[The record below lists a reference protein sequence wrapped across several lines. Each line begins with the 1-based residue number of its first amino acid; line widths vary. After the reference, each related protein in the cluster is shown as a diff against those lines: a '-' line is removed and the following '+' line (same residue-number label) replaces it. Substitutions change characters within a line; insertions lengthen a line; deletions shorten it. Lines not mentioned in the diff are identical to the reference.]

1 MGEALKVF
9 SGSANRPLAEA
20 ICRYLEIPLGK
31 ITLYRFPDGEIGC
44 KIDEDVRGRDVFL
57 VQPTSP
63 PVNENIMELLTMMD
77 SFRRASAQ
85 RITAVI
91 PYYGY
96 ARQDRKDEGRVPIT
110 AKLVANIITTA
121 GAHRVLC
128 LDLHAPQVQGFFD
141 VPVDHLYAAPELEKA
156 VRKELPAGAGSEL
169 VVVSPDEGRIKLALK
184 YQRQFPGAS
193 LAIIDKRRS
202 SATETVQANIIGG
215 PVAGRTA
222 LIVDDMLSTGG
233 SIVGAAQVLADNG
246 VKQVW
251 VCITHGL
258 FAGDAV
264 AKLKNAPIDRIFV
277 TDTVPPPEL
286 AKKELGLHVQSVAPL
301 IGEAI
306 KRIHLNQ
313 SVSYLFNGRQSE
325 R

>member
-9 SGSANRPLAEA
+9 SGTANRPLAES

-31 ITLYRFPDGEIGC
+31 ITLYRFPDNEIGC

-63 PVNENIMELLTMMD
+63 PVNENIMELLVMMD

-110 AKLVANIITTA
+110 AKLVANLITTA

-156 VRKELPAGAGSEL
+156 VSKALGGNGGDM
-169 VVVSPDEGRIKLALK
+169 VIVSPDEGRIKLALK
-184 YQRQFPGAS
+184 YQRHFNAS
-193 LAIIDKRRS
+193 LAIIDKRRA

-233 SIVGAAQVLADNG
+233 SIVGAANVLAENG
-246 VKQVW
+246 VKRIW
-251 VCITHGL
+251 VCVTHGL
-258 FAGDAV
+258 FAGAAV
-264 AKLKNAPIDRIFV
+264 ENLKKAPIDRIFV
-277 TDTVPPPEL
+277 TDTVPPPDL
-286 AKKELGLHVQSVAPL
+286 AKRELPVNLQSVAPL

-313 SVSYLFNGRQSE
+313 SVSFLFNGRQSD